1 MVADQRMLIKP
12 LTSLRF
18 FAALMVLA
26 HHYFGFT
33 AGFSGVTFFYVLS
46 GYILTLNY
54 AGKVGSWAE
63 IKLFWWKRFAR
74 IYPTHL
80 LTLAA
85 ALPLGSSLAVLPL
98 NLLLVQSWVPAQSV
112 YFSFNGPSWS
122 ISNEAAFYAVF
133 PWLLGFVT
141 ARRLL
146 AWGAGLIVAAL
157 FIPADFAFYIFP
169 PTRLFEFALGILLA
183 RYAPRRTIGLSG
195 ELGAVALAGLCVCAF
210 YLHPGSLGWS
220 LLYVPGAAALV
231 YTFSRSSGPVARLLS
246 SRLLVLL
253 GDASFMLYMI
263 HVPLSA
269 YLPLDP
275 AALTLLAIGLSV
287 ILHLA
292 FERPAQRSLLL
303 RYGSTVSRP
312 APGFA

>member
-1 MVADQRMLIKP
+1 VIADQRMLIKP

-18 FAALMVLA
+18 FAALMVVA

-54 AGKVGSWAE
+54 AGKVGTWAE

-80 LTLAA
+80 LTVAA

-98 NLLLVQSWVPAQSV
+98 NLLLVHSWVPAQSV

-141 ARRLL
+141 PRRLL
-146 AWGAGLIVAAL
+146 AWGAGVIVAAL
-157 FIPADFAFYIFP
+157 FIHADFAFYIFP
-169 PTRLFEFALGILLA
+169 PVRLFEFALGILLA
-183 RYAPRRTIGLSG
+183 RYAPPRRIGLWG
-195 ELGAVALAGLCVCAF
+195 ELGAIALAGLCVSAF
-210 YLHPGSLGWS
+210 YLHPGSFGWS
-220 LLYVPGAAALV
+220 LLYVPGAATMV
-231 YTFSRSSGPVARLLS
+231 YVFSRSSGPLTRLLS
-246 SRLLVLL
+246 SSPLVLL

-269 YLPLDP
+269 YVPLDP
-275 AALTLLAIGLSV
+275 LVLTLAAVGLSV
-287 ILHLA
+287 ALHLG

-303 RYGSTVSRP
+303 RYGSTVSRR